1 MGSLLKLL
9 LPNPGVLVPAR
20 RLLLPCDSCILQT
33 FSHQQNGQGTALQL
47 SGEIRK
53 WAQAECE
60 QTIGTLARKTSKKD
74 IKTVIGMQFAQLDDH
89 VRADDRCSDRWR
101 AMLSEPELAQAWQTA
116 NAVLAGLRAQGALIR
131 DCTMVLSGPSH

>member
-53 WAQAECE
+53 WVQAECE
-60 QTIGTLARKTSKKD
+60 QTISTLAHKISTND
-74 IKTVIGMQFAQLDDH
+74 VETFMGMRFAQLGDH
-89 VRADDRCSDRWR
+89 TRADDR
-101 AMLSEPELAQAWQTA
+101 
-116 NAVLAGLRAQGALIR
+116 
-131 DCTMVLSGPSH
+131 